1 MHKPMLVILDEPT
14 VGLDPHIRRQ
24 LWDIILKLK
33 EEGVT
38 VILTTHYLDEA
49 EYLSSR
55 VCILDKGIVRAIDK
69 PENLKTSYA
78 QKSLEDVFLNLMSE
92 EKEVCMNSSVL
103 KIFGWLVWRD
113 LRVLKEDFLNNLID
127 AMVMPATFIIIGGYI
142 LPYLGMPADY
152 GAFMIVSSLVM
163 MCYSTT
169 NWRDGIELVSDI
181 QGDRSVSYELTLP
194 IPSWLIFV
202 KYSVAYALD
211 AFFLN
216 ILTLPL
222 GKLILGDRFSLAHL
236 HIPKFILIYLL
247 MNLFFGA
254 FTVFLS
260 ELD

>member
-1 MHKPMLVILDEPT
+1 
-14 VGLDPHIRRQ
+14 
-24 LWDIILKLK
+24 
-33 EEGVT
+33 
-38 VILTTHYLDEA
+38 
-49 EYLSSR
+49 
-55 VCILDKGIVRAIDK
+55 
-69 PENLKTSYA
+69 
-78 QKSLEDVFLNLMSE
+78 
-92 EKEVCMNSSVL
+92 MNSSVL

-113 LRVLKEDFLNNLID
+113 LRVLKEDFFNNLID
-127 AMVMPATFIIIGGYI
+127 AMIVPTIFIIIGGYI
-142 LPYLGMPADY
+142 LPFLGAPTDY
-152 GAFMIVSSLVM
+152 GAFMIVSSLVL

-169 NWRDGIELVSDI
+169 NWRDGMALVSDI

-202 KYSVAYALD
+202 KYLVTYALD

-254 FTVFLS
+254 FTVYLVSWTKGHKGFSRFHLRYGSQLIIFSGFQFPWVVLHKASEFWSYVSLLNPLVYAYEGNRAAVLGQANTLS
-260 ELD
+260 YWVCVGMLSVSIVIFALLSIRGFKRRLDYV

>member
-1 MHKPMLVILDEPT
+1 
-14 VGLDPHIRRQ
+14 
-24 LWDIILKLK
+24 
-33 EEGVT
+33 
-38 VILTTHYLDEA
+38 
-49 EYLSSR
+49 
-55 VCILDKGIVRAIDK
+55 
-69 PENLKTSYA
+69 
-78 QKSLEDVFLNLMSE
+78 
-92 EKEVCMNSSVL
+92 MNSSVV

-113 LRVLKEDFLNNLID
+113 LRVLKQDFLNNLVD

-254 FTVFLS
+254 FTVFLVS
-260 ELD
+260 WTKGHEGFSRFFLRYGSQLIFFSGFQFPWAVLHKAFPFWSYVSLLNPFVYAFEGNRAAILGQANTLNYWVCAGMLSASIVIFAILSVRGFKKRLDYV